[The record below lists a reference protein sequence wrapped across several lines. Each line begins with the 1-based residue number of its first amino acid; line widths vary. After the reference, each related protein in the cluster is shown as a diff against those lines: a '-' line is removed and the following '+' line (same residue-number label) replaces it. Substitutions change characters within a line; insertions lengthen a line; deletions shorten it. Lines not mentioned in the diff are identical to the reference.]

1 MRKVVYTINTIKKK
15 ERKGKVMK
23 MMTYT
28 IMITTDKK
36 IYNEH
41 YYGLIETLCRASD
54 IVRCDNVIELDI
66 VDNSTGE
73 IIYNEKKGNLPYI
86 ATALIEELY
95 AEC

>member
-1 MRKVVYTINTIKKK
+1 
-15 ERKGKVMK
+15 MK
-23 MMTYT
+23 MMTCT
-28 IMITTDKK
+28 IIITTSTDEK
-36 IYNEH
+36 IYNEQ

-95 AEC
+95 VEC

>member
-1 MRKVVYTINTIKKK
+1 
-15 ERKGKVMK
+15 MK

-28 IMITTDKK
+28 IVITTNEK
-36 IYNEH
+36 ICNEQ

-73 IIYNEKKGNLPYI
+73 IIYNEKKGNRPYI
-86 ATALIEELY
+86 AIALIEELY
-95 AEC
+95 VEC

>member
-1 MRKVVYTINTIKKK
+1 
-15 ERKGKVMK
+15 MK

-28 IMITTDKK
+28 IITTTNEK

-73 IIYNEKKGNLPYI
+73 IIYNEKKDNLPYI

>member
-1 MRKVVYTINTIKKK
+1 
-15 ERKGKVMK
+15 MK
-23 MMTYT
+23 MMTCT
-28 IMITTDKK
+28 IIITTDMK
-36 IYNEH
+36 IYNEQH
-41 YYGLIETLCRASD
+41 YGLVEPLCRASD

-73 IIYNEKKGNLPYI
+73 IIYNEKKDNLPYI

>member
-1 MRKVVYTINTIKKK
+1 MACTII
-15 ERKGKVMK
+15 
-23 MMTYT
+23 
-28 IMITTDKK
+28 ITTNEK
-36 IYNEH
+36 IYNEQ

-73 IIYNEKKGNLPYI
+73 IIYNEKNSNRHYI
-86 ATALIEELY
+86 AAALIEELY

>member
-1 MRKVVYTINTIKKK
+1 MKK
-15 ERKGKVMK
+15 KGKVMK
-23 MMTYT
+23 MMTCS
-28 IMITTDKK
+28 IIITTDKK
-36 IYNEH
+36 IYNEQH
-41 YYGLIETLCRASD
+41 YGLIETLCRASD

>member
-1 MRKVVYTINTIKKK
+1 MKKVVYNKYKIKGKKK
-15 ERKGKVMK
+15 KGKVMK
-23 MMTYT
+23 MMTCT
-28 IMITTDKK
+28 IIITTDEK

-86 ATALIEELY
+86 ATALVEELY

>member
-1 MRKVVYTINTIKKK
+1 
-15 ERKGKVMK
+15 MK
-23 MMTYT
+23 MIIYT
-28 IMITTDKK
+28 LIITTDKK
-36 IYNEH
+36 IYNEQ

-66 VDNSTGE
+66 VDNSSGE
-73 IIYNEKKGNLPYI
+73 IIYNEKNGNLPYI

>member
-1 MRKVVYTINTIKKK
+1 
-15 ERKGKVMK
+15 MK

-28 IMITTDKK
+28 IVITTNEK
-36 IYNEH
+36 IYNEQ
-41 YYGLIETLCRASD
+41 YYGLIETLCRASG

>member
-1 MRKVVYTINTIKKK
+1 
-15 ERKGKVMK
+15 MK
-23 MMTYT
+23 MMTCT
-28 IMITTDKK
+28 IIITTDEK
-36 IYNEH
+36 IYNEQ

-73 IIYNEKKGNLPYI
+73 IIYNEKKGNRPYI

>member
-1 MRKVVYTINTIKKK
+1 
-15 ERKGKVMK
+15 MK

-28 IMITTDKK
+28 IIITTDEK
-36 IYNEH
+36 IYNEQ